1 MTSVCFRDLIRR
13 IKTESSAKIRFHAS
27 LLVALFALM
36 PAVLGGCA
44 GRGSVQDNPSARQKF
59 VFASA
64 YSAADCQAKLNDLTG
79 SDVQLVEDDQ
89 QVLMSILS
97 LGIVPSHRCIGVAK
111 DSALIAPVSV
121 KHD

>member
-1 MTSVCFRDLIRR
+1 
-13 IKTESSAKIRFHAS
+13 
-27 LLVALFALM
+27 
-36 PAVLGGCA
+36 
-44 GRGSVQDNPSARQKF
+44 VQDNPSAHQKF

-64 YSAADCQAKLNDLTG
+64 YSAADCQAKLNDLAG

-111 DSALIAPVSV
+111 DSPLVAPVSA